1 MDARYGPKGA
11 RMGDFDA
18 ADYNTRI
25 MKGLFRAV
33 YPVIAHEV
41 LDRTGITRGVCVD
54 LGGGPGML
62 GIRLAERSDL
72 AVVVYDPDPGC
83 IALARE
89 NIRAHGLVR
98 RVRAVE
104 GRAEDLDFA
113 DGSVDL
119 VVSRSSIFFW
129 SDQEQGLREVMRV
142 LRPGGWAY
150 IGGGLGNAEIARA
163 IKAERARD
171 PTIRRPSRK
180 VSAEHFR
187 HLLERLGIPGQVET
201 GPAGTWIVVQRE
213 PGASSAAWGRP
224 DAAASGVAP
233 V

>member
-1 MDARYGPKGA
+1 MGARYGPKGA
-11 RMGDFDA
+11 WMGDFDA
-18 ADYNTRI
+18 VDYNTRI

-33 YPVIAHEV
+33 YPAIAREV

-89 NIRAHGLVR
+89 NIHAHGMVR

-104 GRAEDLDFA
+104 GWAEDLDFA

-163 IKAERARD
+163 IEAERARD
-171 PTIRRPSRK
+171 PTIRGPSRK

-187 HLLERLGIPGQVET
+187 RLLERLGIPGRVET
-201 GPAGTWIVVQRE
+201 GPAGTWILFQGE
-213 PGASSAAWGRP
+213 IGAPSAAWGRP
-224 DAAASGVAP
+224 DAASGVAP